1 MHDFVCVTVVA
12 IDNEKRQRNYDFLKR
27 YYKDNNI
34 PHTFIKLQN
43 SDYLHLQ
50 KIYNDFYKANSDKI
64 IVKYDVDC
72 IIDANNLK
80 LGVEILKK
88 HPKSFVYP
96 FDQVVYVDPVNYKS
110 NYADYETDKVI
121 RNIQGWPKSLTLE
134 NLTSYIVGNR
144 NFKGLDTI
152 NFNEMEYA
160 SPLGYSY
167 MFNFDTYNSA
177 GLDNEYLLDFNFDDL
192 ERYHRIRKLEYN
204 IVHLP
209 GKAFHMD
216 HSNGDVGAK
225 HRDNK
230 NYIVQNVYEYFKIIN
245 LNKKELEDYI
255 KTWPWIQD

>member
-1 MHDFVCVTVVA
+1 MDDFICVTVVA

-34 PHTFIKLQN
+34 PHTFIKSES

-50 KIYNDFYKANSDKI
+50 KIYNDFYKKSAHKI

-72 IIDANNLK
+72 IIDVNNLK
-80 LGVEILKK
+80 LGVDTLKK

-96 FDQVVYVDPVNYKS
+96 FDQVVYIDPDRYES
-110 NYADYETDKVI
+110 NYDSYEKEEVL
-121 RNIQGWPKSLTLE
+121 RNIKGWPEGLTLK
-134 NLTSYIVGNR
+134 NLTSYIVGER

-152 NFNEMEYA
+152 NFKEMDYA

-167 MFNFDTYNSA
+167 MFNFDTYNIA

-192 ERYHRIRKLEYN
+192 ERYHRLRTLDYN

-216 HSNGDVGAK
+216 HSNGEIGAK
-225 HRDNK
+225 HRNNK
-230 NYIVQNVYEYFKIIN
+230 QFIVQNAYEYFKIIN
-245 LNKKELEDYI
+245 LDKQELEAYI
-255 KTWPWIQD
+255 KTWPWIKN